1 MLIVSLVCL
10 SLLVSTTLLHY
21 EALRLLTALLPRLGV
36 PPRTKLIIV
45 MFTAFL
51 AHGAEIVLYGLS
63 VFAFIHFADV
73 GTLSGPG
80 GSSLANCMYLSAE
93 TYSSLGF
100 GDVVPL
106 GPIRLV
112 AGVEVLNGL
121 LLIGWTA
128 SYAYIAMERFWNT
141 GDDAG
146 SD

>member
-1 MLIVSLVCL
+1 MPFVALICIT
-10 SLLVSTTLLHY
+10 LLALTTLLHY
-21 EALRLLTALLPRLGV
+21 EVLRLLSARLPALRM
-36 PPRTKLIIV
+36 PPRTKLLAV
-45 MFTAFL
+45 MFSAFL
-51 AHGAEIVLYGLS
+51 AHGTEIVLYGLS

-73 GTLSGPG
+73 GTLKGPG

-112 AGVEVLNGL
+112 AGVEALNGL

-128 SYAYIAMERFWNT
+128 SYAYIAMERFW
-141 GDDAG
+141 DAVD